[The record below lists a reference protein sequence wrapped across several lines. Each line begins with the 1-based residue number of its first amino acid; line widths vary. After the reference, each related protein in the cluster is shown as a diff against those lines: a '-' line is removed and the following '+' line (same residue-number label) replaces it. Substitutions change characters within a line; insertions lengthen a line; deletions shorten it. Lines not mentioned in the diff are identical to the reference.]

1 MHAIWKNLKSFS
13 GALLGLAVM
22 LVILFWVL
30 NFLATRAPA
39 PVSTFAQTV
48 ETHANGSAY

>member
-1 MHAIWKNLKSFS
+1 MHMILKNLKSFS
-13 GALLGLAVM
+13 GALLM
-22 LVILFWVL
+22 LTIMLIVLFWVL
-30 NFLATRAPA
+30 NLVATKAPA